1 MQFFNFLLFY
11 PVFMSIYWIVGSIYF
26 YFTREIRYSLNKK
39 PDINV
44 DELEGITFLLA
55 CYNESETIED
65 TLSNVLA
72 LKYEKKEII
81 IINDGSS
88 DNTAELIY
96 KIKENNDFIFVDLQE
111 NRGKANAL
119 NQGIKQASYDYVM
132 CLDADT
138 IVDQDAPYYMIENFK
153 HDQNLV
159 QLQVILEFEIRV
171 LF

>member
-111 NRGKANAL
+111 NRGKPTHSIKAL
-119 NQGIKQASYDYVM
+119 NR
-132 CLDADT
+132 LH
-138 IVDQDAPYYMIENFK
+138 MIM
-153 HDQNLV
+153 
-159 QLQVILEFEIRV
+159 
-171 LF
+171 

>member
-111 NRGKANAL
+111 NRGKANAPHSIKAL
-119 NQGIKQASYDYVM
+119 NR
-132 CLDADT
+132 LH
-138 IVDQDAPYYMIENFK
+138 MIM
-153 HDQNLV
+153 
-159 QLQVILEFEIRV
+159 
-171 LF
+171 

>member
-119 NQGIKQASYDYVM
+119 NQGIKQA
-132 CLDADT
+132 
-138 IVDQDAPYYMIENFK
+138 
-153 HDQNLV
+153 
-159 QLQVILEFEIRV
+159 
-171 LF
+171 

>member
-1 MQFFNFLLFY
+1 M
-11 PVFMSIYWIVGSIYF
+11 
-26 YFTREIRYSLNKK
+26 
-39 PDINV
+39 
-44 DELEGITFLLA
+44 
-55 CYNESETIED
+55 
-65 TLSNVLA
+65 SNVLA

-111 NRGKANAL
+111 NRGKTNAL

-138 IVDQDAPYYMIENFK
+138 IVDQDAPYYMIEISNMI
-153 HDQNLV
+153 QNLV

>member
-1 MQFFNFLLFY
+1 
-11 PVFMSIYWIVGSIYF
+11 MSIYWIVGSIYF

>member
-72 LKYEKKEII
+72 LKYEKKKLLSLMMEVQII
-81 IINDGSS
+81 QQNSS
-88 DNTAELIY
+88 IKSKKIMTLFSSIY
-96 KIKENNDFIFVDLQE
+96 KKTEVKPTHSIK
-111 NRGKANAL
+111 AL
-119 NQGIKQASYDYVM
+119 NR
-132 CLDADT
+132 LH
-138 IVDQDAPYYMIENFK
+138 MIM
-153 HDQNLV
+153 
-159 QLQVILEFEIRV
+159 
-171 LF
+171 

>member
-96 KIKENNDFIFVDLQE
+96 KSKKIMTLFSSIYKKTEVKPTHSIKVL
-111 NRGKANAL
+111 NRL
-119 NQGIKQASYDYVM
+119 H
-132 CLDADT
+132 
-138 IVDQDAPYYMIENFK
+138 MIM
-153 HDQNLV
+153 
-159 QLQVILEFEIRV
+159 
-171 LF
+171 

>member
-119 NQGIKQASYDYVM
+119 IKA
-132 CLDADT
+132 LNRLH
-138 IVDQDAPYYMIENFK
+138 MIM
-153 HDQNLV
+153 
-159 QLQVILEFEIRV
+159 
-171 LF
+171 

>member
-111 NRGKANAL
+111 SQRT
-119 NQGIKQASYDYVM
+119 QSR
-132 CLDADT
+132 
-138 IVDQDAPYYMIENFK
+138 
-153 HDQNLV
+153 H
-159 QLQVILEFEIRV
+159 
-171 LF
+171 

>member
-111 NRGKANAL
+111 NRGTIKAL
-119 NQGIKQASYDYVM
+119 NR
-132 CLDADT
+132 LH
-138 IVDQDAPYYMIENFK
+138 MIM
-153 HDQNLV
+153 
-159 QLQVILEFEIRV
+159 
-171 LF
+171 

>member
-1 MQFFNFLLFY
+1 MAYNLTNERQVKKLQFFNFLLFY

-96 KIKENNDFIFVDLQE
+96 KIKENNDFIFVDLQ
-111 NRGKANAL
+111 K
-119 NQGIKQASYDYVM
+119 KQ
-132 CLDADT
+132 
-138 IVDQDAPYYMIENFK
+138 
-153 HDQNLV
+153 
-159 QLQVILEFEIRV
+159 R
-171 LF
+171 

>member
-138 IVDQDAPYYMIENFK
+138 IVDQDAPYYMI
-153 HDQNLV
+153 
-159 QLQVILEFEIRV
+159 
-171 LF
+171 

>member
-159 QLQVILEFEIRV
+159 QLQVTLEFEIRV

>member
-132 CLDADT
+132 CL
-138 IVDQDAPYYMIENFK
+138 
-153 HDQNLV
+153 V
-159 QLQVILEFEIRV
+159 QILSLIKMHHII
-171 LF
+171 

>member
-119 NQGIKQASYDYVM
+119 NQGIKQ
-132 CLDADT
+132 LH
-138 IVDQDAPYYMIENFK
+138 MIM
-153 HDQNLV
+153 
-159 QLQVILEFEIRV
+159 
-171 LF
+171 

>member
-1 MQFFNFLLFY
+1 
-11 PVFMSIYWIVGSIYF
+11 MSIYWIVGSIYF

-44 DELEGITFLLA
+44 DELEGITFYLPVITKVKRLKIRCLMFLHSNTRRKKLLSLMMEVQIIQQ
-55 CYNESETIED
+55 NSSIKSKKIM
-65 TLSNVLA
+65 TLF
-72 LKYEKKEII
+72 
-81 IINDGSS
+81 SS
-88 DNTAELIY
+88 IY
-96 KIKENNDFIFVDLQE
+96 KKTEV
-111 NRGKANAL
+111 KANAL

-138 IVDQDAPYYMIENFK
+138 IVDQDAPYYMIEISNMI
-153 HDQNLV
+153 QNLV

>member
-111 NRGKANAL
+111 NRGKATHSIKAL
-119 NQGIKQASYDYVM
+119 NR
-132 CLDADT
+132 LH
-138 IVDQDAPYYMIENFK
+138 MIM
-153 HDQNLV
+153 
-159 QLQVILEFEIRV
+159 
-171 LF
+171 

>member
-138 IVDQDAPYYMIENFK
+138 IVERCT
-153 HDQNLV
+153 
-159 QLQVILEFEIRV
+159 ILYD
-171 LF
+171 

>member
-55 CYNESETIED
+55 CYNESDTIED

-119 NQGIKQASYDYVM
+119 NQGIKQA
-132 CLDADT
+132 
-138 IVDQDAPYYMIENFK
+138 
-153 HDQNLV
+153 
-159 QLQVILEFEIRV
+159 
-171 LF
+171 

>member
-1 MQFFNFLLFY
+1 
-11 PVFMSIYWIVGSIYF
+11 MSIYWIVGSIYF

-138 IVDQDAPYYMIENFK
+138 IVDQMHHI
-153 HDQNLV
+153 
-159 QLQVILEFEIRV
+159 I
-171 LF
+171 

>member
-138 IVDQDAPYYMIENFK
+138 IVDQDAP
-153 HDQNLV
+153 
-159 QLQVILEFEIRV
+159 ILYD
-171 LF
+171 

>member
-138 IVDQDAPYYMIENFK
+138 IVDQDAPYGSVAK
-153 HDQNLV
+153 LNL
-159 QLQVILEFEIRV
+159 
-171 LF
+171 

>member
-119 NQGIKQASYDYVM
+119 NQGIK
-132 CLDADT
+132 T
-138 IVDQDAPYYMIENFK
+138 GFI
-153 HDQNLV
+153 
-159 QLQVILEFEIRV
+159 
-171 LF
+171 

>member
-1 MQFFNFLLFY
+1 
-11 PVFMSIYWIVGSIYF
+11 MSIYWIVGSIYF

-138 IVDQDAPYYMIENFK
+138 IVDRDAPYYMIENFK

>member
-1 MQFFNFLLFY
+1 MQFLTFAFY

-72 LKYEKKEII
+72 LKYEKKKLLSLMMEVQII
-81 IINDGSS
+81 QQNSS
-88 DNTAELIY
+88 IKSKKIMTLFSSIY
-96 KIKENNDFIFVDLQE
+96 KKTEVKPTHSIK
-111 NRGKANAL
+111 AL
-119 NQGIKQASYDYVM
+119 NR
-132 CLDADT
+132 LH
-138 IVDQDAPYYMIENFK
+138 MIM
-153 HDQNLV
+153 
-159 QLQVILEFEIRV
+159 
-171 LF
+171 

>member
-1 MQFFNFLLFY
+1 
-11 PVFMSIYWIVGSIYF
+11 MSIYWIVGSIYF

-138 IVDQDAPYYMIENFK
+138 IVDRSILCDFLIHWYVYKLIKKFQAYRFK
-153 HDQNLV
+153 LGIFRLSSVYSRIHKT
-159 QLQVILEFEIRV
+159 
-171 LF
+171 

>member
-1 MQFFNFLLFY
+1 
-11 PVFMSIYWIVGSIYF
+11 MSIYWIVGSIYF

-96 KIKENNDFIFVDLQE
+96 KIKENNDFISSIYKKTEV
-111 NRGKANAL
+111 KPTHSIKAL
-119 NQGIKQASYDYVM
+119 NR
-132 CLDADT
+132 LH
-138 IVDQDAPYYMIENFK
+138 MIM
-153 HDQNLV
+153 
-159 QLQVILEFEIRV
+159 
-171 LF
+171 

>member
-96 KIKENNDFIFVDLQE
+96 KIKENNDFIFVDLQKTE
-111 NRGKANAL
+111 VKPTHSIKAL
-119 NQGIKQASYDYVM
+119 NR
-132 CLDADT
+132 LH
-138 IVDQDAPYYMIENFK
+138 MIM
-153 HDQNLV
+153 
-159 QLQVILEFEIRV
+159 
-171 LF
+171 

>member
-138 IVDQDAPYYMIENFK
+138 IVDQDAPYYMIESNII
-153 HDQNLV
+153 QNLV